1 MNPSNPNNQ
10 EPAPSSAPE
19 SGEEELNL
27 QDMARVA
34 LSHGR
39 FILTVTAV
47 FLVLGLAYAFLWPK
61 TYEVTTTVKV
71 PDNSLSPSGMLKQ
84 LNPFSGSG
92 DPIETYVEIAQSQ
105 TVAEDVAQKLK
116 LSAQPEYEGK
126 TGQEITEKL
135 LKHQIKVTNV
145 KTSNVLSIKA
155 QSRDPQLAADLANAW
170 AQAFIQVNLD
180 LSHKGAE
187 SKRVFLE
194 GQVKEIKDRLNNPD
208 LRLNDE
214 SKADEIIYAQLL
226 QDLQQAQ
233 IEEKVDDAGIVVVD
247 EGKLPEKPVWPK
259 IPLVLVLALLLGPA
273 LGLQAAFLLERL
285 QDRVKGEE
293 TLKQVTG
300 LTNYAVVPDFRED
313 FPEGLGAVPEG
324 TAFSPKFLIHN
335 PVFQHAYYR
344 ESFKV
349 LRTNLTF
356 ARADKPL
363 KALAVLSPGQE
374 EGKTLM
380 NADLAISL
388 AQGGKRTLLIDT
400 DLRKSSVRKIFGLE
414 NGMETG
420 LPLALTGQKPWR
432 EMVRPSGVEN
442 LDLLPNT
449 VAPPNP
455 AELLGSEA
463 MKKLIGEVKAAYDF
477 VVFDGAPVLAVTD
490 SVVLSTLLDGVVLM
504 ARFNSTRSSSV
515 RRALEHLRRV
525 GANVVGTAL
534 NDVPVK
540 KGLYGYGYGYGYHYG
555 YYRYSEDGEKVP
567 TGKGSKK

>member
-1 MNPSNPNNQ
+1 MEAKLTTQNEPNFQGASNGN
-10 EPAPSSAPE
+10 
-19 SGEEELNL
+19 GEEELNL
-27 QDMARVA
+27 QDLARVA

-39 FILTVTAV
+39 FILTVTLA

-105 TVAEDVAQKLK
+105 TVAEQVSQALK
-116 LSAQPEYEGK
+116 LSTQPEYSGL
-126 TGQEITEKL
+126 TDQEITEKL

-145 KTSNVLSIKA
+145 KTSNILSIAVK
-155 QSRDPQLAADLANAW
+155 SYDPKLATGMANAW
-170 AQAFIQVNLD
+170 AQAFIQINLD

-194 GQVKEIKDRLNNPD
+194 GQAKEMRDRLTNPD

-214 SKADEIIYAQLL
+214 SKADELIYAQLL
-226 QDLQQAQ
+226 QDLQQAD
-233 IEEKVDDAGIVVVD
+233 IEAKVNDAGIVVVD

-259 IPLVLVLALLLGPA
+259 KLLVLILALLLGPA
-273 LGLQAAFLLERL
+273 FGLQTAFLLERV
-285 QDRVKGEE
+285 QDRVKDEE
-293 TLKQVTG
+293 ILKQVTG
-300 LTNYAVVPDFRED
+300 LPNYAVVPDFRED
-313 FPEGLGAVPEG
+313 FPEGLAPAPSEK
-324 TAFSPKFLIHN
+324 FSPKFLIHN
-335 PVFQHAYYR
+335 PVFEHAYYR

-363 KALAVLSPGQE
+363 KALAVLSPGPE
-374 EGKTLM
+374 EGKSLM

-388 AQGGKRTLLIDT
+388 AQGGKKTLLVDT
-400 DLRKSSVRKIFGLE
+400 DLRKSSVRKIFGIE

-432 EMVRPSGVEN
+432 EMVRPSGVDN

-463 MKKLIGEVKAAYDF
+463 MRKFIGEVKAAYDF
-477 VVFDGAPVLAVTD
+477 VVFDGAPILAVTD
-490 SVVLSTLLDGVVLM
+490 SVVLSTLLDGLVLM
-504 ARFNSTRSSSV
+504 ARFNQTRSSNV
-515 RRALEHLRRV
+515 RRAMEHLKRV
-525 GANVVGTAL
+525 GGNVVGTAL
-534 NDVPVK
+534 NFVPVK
-540 KGLYGYGYGYGYHYG
+540 RGLYGYGYGYGYGH
-555 YYRYSEDGEKVP
+555 YRYHDEKETVKSE
-567 TGKGSKK
+567 KGN

>member
-1 MNPSNPNNQ
+1 MEPTNLNNREPMPSHSPQ
-10 EPAPSSAPE
+10 DED
-19 SGEEELNL
+19 LNL
-27 QDMARVA
+27 QDLARVA

-39 FILTVTAV
+39 VIGYVT
-47 FLVLGLAYAFLWPK
+47 LGCLILGLAYSFLWPK

-71 PDNSLSPSGMLKQ
+71 PDNSLSPQGMLKQ

-92 DPIETYVEIAQSQ
+92 DPIETYVEICQSQ
-105 TVAEDVAQKLK
+105 TVAQDVAQSLK
-116 LSAQPEYEGK
+116 LSAQPEYSGL
-126 TGQEITEKL
+126 TDQEVTEKL
-135 LKHQIKVTNV
+135 LKHQVKVSNV

-155 QSRDPQLAADLANAW
+155 ESHDPKLAADLANAW

-247 EGKLPEKPVWPK
+247 EGRLPEKPVWPK
-259 IPLVLVLALLLGPA
+259 KALILLLALLLGPA
-273 LGLQAAFLLERL
+273 LGLQVAFLLERV
-285 QDRVKGEE
+285 QDRVKNEE
-293 TLKQVTG
+293 ILKQATG
-300 LTNYAVVPDFRED
+300 LPNYAVVPDFRED
-313 FPEGLGAVPEG
+313 FPQGLNAVPTD

-335 PVFQHAYYR
+335 PVFQNAYYR

-363 KALAVLSPGQE
+363 KAMAVLSPGQE

-388 AQGGKRTLLIDT
+388 AQGGKKTLLVDT

-420 LPLALTGQKPWR
+420 LPLALTEQKPWR

-463 MKKLIGEVKAAYDF
+463 MKKLIGEMKGAYDF
-477 VVFDGAPVLAVTD
+477 VVFDGAPILAVTD

-504 ARFNSTRSSSV
+504 ARFNATRSSNV
-515 RRALEHLRRV
+515 RRSLEQLKRV

-534 NDVPVK
+534 NYVPVK
-540 KGLYGYGYGYGYHYG
+540 KGLYGYGYGYHYG
-555 YYRYSEDGEKVP
+555 HYAYKEDGETQP
-567 TGKGSKK
+567 AGKGPKK